1 MGLVD
6 IQQYYKQRLLKEV
19 SIEEKAEREAREEG
33 FYDFSDDKASGMR
46 RARKIME
53 AIQRKESYTEAL
65 DEKFEESIEKGTYA
79 RRDTAAVAT
88 AIAQRQ
94 GETDFSTGNKKT
106 GKAVG
111 RGARVRDTIAAAID
125 AKHGPGSYPGTANW
139 KYDEGKDSGKG
150 KKEKA
155 IQSMLK
161 AFPPEL
167 ASLMSAAAGWALS
180 SDVGRVGQMTPEQ
193 TSEWERTLS
202 AAERRNLERTL
213 RSKMRRKSADTSL
226 NKDAFES
233 LQSRYEDSTDT
244 YIKRT
249 PLINMLEKDHSTIPP
264 RQGLQWDA
272 VKHRWTRPENIGHT
286 VIEVQG
292 KKRIRGT
299 GTGAHERTVGGH
311 GSGKVRRVEFG
322 RRFKGASDA
331 GVIRPHESK
340 GTSKYIKPRKR

>member
-1 MGLVD
+1 MGLAD
-6 IQQYYKQRLLKEV
+6 MQQYYKQRLLKES

-33 FYDFSDDKASGMR
+33 FDDFSDDKASGMR

-65 DEKFEESIEKGTYA
+65 DDKFEESIEKGTYA

-94 GETDFSTGNKKT
+94 GEPDFSTGNKKT
-106 GKAVG
+106 GKAIG

-139 KYDEGKDSGKG
+139 TLDSGKEKT
-150 KKEKA
+150 KKS
-155 IQSMLK
+155 IQSMQK
-161 AFPPEL
+161 GFPPAL

-180 SDVGRVGQMTPEQ
+180 GDLGRVGQMTPEQ
-193 TSEWERTLS
+193 SMEWERTLS

-233 LQSRYEDSTDT
+233 LKAHYEDSTDT
-244 YIKRT
+244 YIQRN
-249 PLINMLEKDHSTIPP
+249 PIINMLEKDHSTVPP

-286 VIEVQG
+286 VTEVQG
-292 KKRIRGT
+292 KKRLRGT

-340 GTSKYIKPRKR
+340 GASKYTAKPAKKKN